1 MVIQLAQN
9 IYFEVLSG
17 HKLGTFDVFSS
28 WDKDWMYFCFYFA
41 SFQVSEET
49 DLSCHSTA
57 TNILQVVTSEV
68 SIVSRDGSQ

>member
-28 WDKDWMYFCFYFA
+28 WDTDWMFYFA
-41 SFQVSEET
+41 AFQVSEET